1 MKDSRYAVYDDRSVY
16 FKTDSGA
23 GYLVSF
29 IKDENLGISNTYQ
42 VVVAN
47 DTDSV
52 SSGLDPKIGQTVASI
67 LKSFFENKDHVLL
80 YLCDPTDRHEAARN
94 RKFCGW
100 FNRYADKDS
109 LAMINEAIVVEDI
122 TYYVSVIYNKQMS
135 KASDLETT
143 FRTYIQDLKSKEL

>member
-1 MKDSRYAVYDDRSVY
+1 ML
-16 FKTDSGA
+16 SGP
-23 GYLVSF
+23 
-29 IKDENLGISNTYQ
+29 
-42 VVVAN
+42 
-47 DTDSV
+47 
-52 SSGLDPKIGQTVASI
+52 DPKIGQTVASI

-122 TYYVSVIYNKQMS
+122 TFYVSVIYNRQMS
-135 KASDLETT
+135 KASDLEAT
-143 FRTYIQDLKSKEL
+143 FRAYIQDLKSKEL